1 MFYNICMVHSVNS
14 SLKNEFLD
22 VMRGV
27 AIIAV
32 VVVHVVHSSNRFT
45 TNNGGT
51 TNEIFTKICS
61 NGAWGV
67 ELFFLIS
74 GWLLASVYH
83 VSGDRLGVSY
93 FYRRLARIFPLWTF
107 FLFLQVIRYLLNFN
121 GTISY
126 LLPQQVDNFDL
137 FLIVASTLT
146 FTLWFSANL
155 WNSVIPGGW
164 TIQVEVAHYLVFPLI
179 RNRSFN
185 VVLVWLGFINIFT
198 LLIPRLLSLRILN
211 FDGVL
216 NAWLRLNFYS
226 TFGYFL
232 IGVFSHF
239 FWGGY
244 KKTRDVSQVFKNL
257 HLNIFILL
265 FYFLTWL
272 SLPLAYSH
280 HGQVGTLFFVLLYI
294 FISLIIFKTFLLKKT
309 FISFGRYSYFVY
321 FFHFLVL
328 EFLNDRLG
336 NLYLNLNFAF
346 SYIVSFL
353 LYLCL
358 VVILSYVFAIP
369 SEKYIERPFINWAR
383 SRKSDS

>member
-1 MFYNICMVHSVNS
+1 MFYNIGMVHSANS
-14 SLKNEFLD
+14 SLKNESLD

-45 TNNGGT
+45 TDNGGA
-51 TNEIFTKICS
+51 TNKIFTKICS

-74 GWLLASVYH
+74 GWLLTSVYH
-83 VSGDRLGVSY
+83 ASGNQLGSSY

-107 FLFLQVIRYLLNFN
+107 FLLLQVIRYFSNFS

-126 LLPQQVDNFDL
+126 LLPQKVDHFNL

-185 VVLVWLGFINIFT
+185 IVLLWLGFINIFT
-198 LLIPRLLSLRILN
+198 LLIPRLLSSKILN
-211 FDGVL
+211 IDGVL

-232 IGVFSHF
+232 IGVFSHI
-239 FWGGY
+239 FWGSY
-244 KKTRDVSQVFKNL
+244 KKTRDVSQTFKNL

-265 FYFLTWL
+265 FYFLSWL
-272 SLPLAYSH
+272 LLPLAYSH
-280 HGQVGTLFFVLLYI
+280 HGQVGTLFFVLIYI
-294 FISLIIFKTFLLKKT
+294 FISLPNNVFHEILFLCML
-309 FISFGRYSYFVY
+309 
-321 FFHFLVL
+321 HFLIT
-328 EFLNDRLG
+328 N
-336 NLYLNLNFAF
+336 YK
-346 SYIVSFL
+346 ITH
-353 LYLCL
+353 
-358 VVILSYVFAIP
+358 
-369 SEKYIERPFINWAR
+369 
-383 SRKSDS
+383 